1 VAKKRHH
8 DSHDEEHV
16 DESWLLPY
24 ADLLTLLLALFI
36 VLFSMR
42 AEDSEKSNEMLE
54 SLFKAFNS
62 VTIFESSSGGQLPD
76 NSTLTDKDAEKDV
89 VPEVK
94 PKPDTETEDNPLIN
108 EDEKKLQDLM
118 AKLQQYINQN
128 KLNASISLTD
138 AEEGIK
144 ITLKESISF
153 DSGSDQLKGGFIPVL
168 SKISGLLKTVD
179 HSIIIEGHTDNQP
192 ISSSRFPSN
201 WELSGAR
208 AASVL
213 HFFQTRNIDP
223 NRLSYTG
230 YGEFKPLK
238 PNNTSENRATNR
250 RVNIIILRK

>member
-1 VAKKRHH
+1 VAKKRHL
-8 DSHDEEHV
+8 DSHEEDHV

-42 AEDSEKSNEMLE
+42 AEDSEKSNAMLE

-62 VTIFESSSGGQLPD
+62 VTIFDSSSGGQLPD
-76 NSTLTDKDAEKDV
+76 NSTLTDKDDEKDV

-94 PKPDTETEDNPLIN
+94 PDTETEVNPPIS

-138 AEEGIK
+138 MQEGIK

-153 DSGSDQLKGGFIPVL
+153 DSGSDQLKSDFIPIL

-179 HSIIIEGHTDNQP
+179 HSIIIEGHTDNRP
-192 ISSSRFPSN
+192 IRSSRFPSN

-213 HFFQTRNIDP
+213 HFFHNRNIDP

-230 YGEFKPLK
+230 YGEYKPIQ
-238 PNNTSENRATNR
+238 PNNSSENRAANR

>member
-8 DSHDEEHV
+8 DSHEEEHV

-42 AEDSEKSNEMLE
+42 AEDSAKSDAMLE
-54 SLFKAFNS
+54 SLYKAFNS
-62 VTIFESSSGGQLPD
+62 VSIFESNSGGQQPD
-76 NSTLTDKDAEKDV
+76 NSTLTDKDEIKNV
-89 VPEVK
+89 IPEVK
-94 PKPDTETEDNPLIN
+94 PKPEVKPPIS

-138 AEEGIK
+138 SEEGIK

-153 DSGSDQLKGGFIPVL
+153 DSGSDQLKSGFIPIL

-179 HSIIIEGHTDNQP
+179 HSIIIEGHTDDRP

-238 PNNTSENRATNR
+238 PNSTSENRAANR

>member
-8 DSHDEEHV
+8 DSHEEDHV

-42 AEDSEKSNEMLE
+42 AEDSEKSNAMLE

-62 VTIFESSSGGQLPD
+62 VTIFDSSSGGQLPD
-76 NSTLTDKDAEKDV
+76 NSTLTDKDTEKDV

-94 PKPDTETEDNPLIN
+94 PDTETEVNPPIS

-138 AEEGIK
+138 MQEGIK

-153 DSGSDQLKGGFIPVL
+153 DSGSDQLKSDFIPIL

-192 ISSSRFPSN
+192 IRSSRFPSN

-213 HFFQTRNIDP
+213 HFFHNRNIDP

-230 YGEFKPLK
+230 YGEFKPIQ
-238 PNNTSENRATNR
+238 PNNSSENRAANR